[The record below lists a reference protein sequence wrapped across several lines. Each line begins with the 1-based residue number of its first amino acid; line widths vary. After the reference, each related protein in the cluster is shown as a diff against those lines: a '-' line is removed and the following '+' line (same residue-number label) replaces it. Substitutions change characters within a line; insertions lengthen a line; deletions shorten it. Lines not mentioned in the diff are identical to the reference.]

1 MRLQYQA
8 MSRKFISNPWTSVPH
23 GHARTELNSL
33 KNLIKQNSHECSII
47 SESKDF
53 GDILVTRS
61 THSFESRIFLRN
73 PFYTLQRYWIIYFY
87 FRETIEKF
95 RQIAKPGDDLI
106 FSSVNF
112 EQFVVSSIF
121 FSKEKLSLRVFN
133 CPEKNL
139 SLLKRKILRMFL
151 HRSNCK
157 IATETNEITKWF
169 NANLDLKTDIVPPL
183 NLLKHQKGTYSRANK
198 HGEEF
203 VIGLLYPVTS
213 TVDQDELIDIL
224 DTFKGEIVR
233 IKFPA
238 GVSISNV
245 EGNYEIIENGLSDDK
260 FNSFLDT
267 LDVVILMNHR
277 YINRGSG
284 LLTLCISL
292 GKLIYVFKDN
302 NFTDSYAHSYPLRI
316 VENSKELKEN
326 FLNKGF
332 SDIDMTELEARSLK
346 FLNEV
351 EVKWEGFLNV
361 R

>member
-1 MRLQYQA
+1 M
-8 MSRKFISNPWTSVPH
+8 
-23 GHARTELNSL
+23 
-33 KNLIKQNSHECSII
+33 
-47 SESKDF
+47 
-53 GDILVTRS
+53 
-61 THSFESRIFLRN
+61 
-73 PFYTLQRYWIIYFY
+73 YFY

-95 RQIAKPGDDLI
+95 RQIAEPGDDLI

-112 EQFVVSSIF
+112 EQFVVASIF
-121 FSKEKLSLRVFN
+121 FSKEKFSLRVFN

-139 SLLKRKILRMFL
+139 SLLKGKTLRML
-151 HRSNCK
+151 LRRSHCK
-157 IATETNEITKWF
+157 VATETNEITKWF
-169 NANLDLKTDIVPPL
+169 NENLGLKTDTVPPL
-183 NLLKHQKGTYSRANK
+183 NLLKHQKRTYSRANK
-198 HGEEF
+198 HIDKF

-213 TVDQDELIDIL
+213 TVDQDELTNIL
-224 DTFKGEIVR
+224 EIFKGEIVR
-233 IKFPA
+233 IKFPT
-238 GVSISNV
+238 GVSIPNV

-260 FNSFLDT
+260 LNSFLDT

-332 SDIDMTELEARSLK
+332 GDLDITELEARSLK
-346 FLNEV
+346 FLNDV
-351 EVKWEGFLNV
+351 AGKWEGFLNV